1 MMRFRRVVV
10 GLLLMRFLRRL
21 PCGCILSWVFRL
33 ALWSGIAAGIGA
45 LIRRY
50 LSQRGR
56 TVTEYEV
63 SGWTPPFADQSGESL
78 SQQEDSVSYSWAS
91 TDTSSGPTMPEE
103 TLQTESEVEVEPES
117 EEEVEAFAERIAEQI
132 AESMVDDETDE
143 EVIDEVTEDFEVLEE
158 VVEAQDQEDGPQPSD
173 DGPEI
178 PPPLTE
184 RTWVKGEG
192 EECPPEFPIKAKAS
206 SQIYYVPGSTH
217 YSVTIPDVCFATEEA
232 AEMGGYRPP
241 KR

>member
-21 PCGCILSWVFRL
+21 PCGCVLSWVFRL
-33 ALWSGIAAGIGA
+33 TLWSGIAAGIAA

-50 LSQRGR
+50 LSQRDR

-63 SGWTPPFADQSGESL
+63 SGWTPPFADQAGESP

-103 TLQTESEVEVEPES
+103 TLPTEAETEVELESEA
-117 EEEVEAFAERIAEQI
+117 EVEAFAERIAEQI
-132 AESMVDDETDE
+132 ADSMVDATDE
-143 EVIDEVTEDFEVLEE
+143 EVIEEVTEDFEVLEE
-158 VVEAQDQEDGPQPSD
+158 VTEAQDQEDEPQASD
-173 DGPEI
+173 DGPGI

-232 AEMGGYRPP
+232 AELGGYRPP
-241 KR
+241 RR